1 MIPNLKKS
9 QQRAIQYWFMDG
21 LAELSGGLICL
32 LLAIIFF
39 IQHRLP
45 VTPLS
50 YKALFLIPFIIAFGI
65 RWIMQRVKEH
75 STYLRTGKVTPK
87 SGWENQGAMAI
98 AISFTVLLLGLMF
111 FQILQAPKSI
121 DWMPGIGGLIF
132 AFIFAWTGYQTA
144 LLRLYFLSLFC
155 LLTGVGLAIVGLG
168 GLLGATLLCIL
179 TSLILFVFG
188 SVTRW
193 TYLHQNPLLPEENDG
208 H

>member
-1 MIPNLKKS
+1 MIANLKKS
-9 QQRAIQYWFMDG
+9 QQRAVQYWFMDG
-21 LAELSGGLICL
+21 LAELSGGFICL
-32 LLAIIFF
+32 FLAITFF

-45 VTPLS
+45 VTPIS
-50 YKALFLIPFIIAFGI
+50 YLAFFLIPFIIAFGI
-65 RWIMQRVKEH
+65 RWVIQRAKEH

-87 SGWENQGAMAI
+87 GGWENRGAMAV

-111 FQILQAPKSI
+111 FLILQAPKPV

-144 LLRLYFLSLFC
+144 LTRLYFLSLFC
-155 LLTGVGLAIVGLG
+155 LVIGILLAIVGLG
-168 GLLGATLLCIL
+168 GFIGASLLCIL
-179 TSLILFVFG
+179 TSLILFVSG

-193 TYLHQNPLLPEENDG
+193 TYLHQNPLLPEENDE